1 MNHKIPVVFHNLKN
15 YDSHLVMQELGKFN
29 LKINVIT
36 NGSEK
41 YMSFSINTK
50 LSFID
55 SFQFL
60 SSSLDSLVKNLAK
73 DDFKYFS
80 QEYDNNVLDLVKQKG
95 FYPNEYMS
103 NFEKFKE
110 EMPSKENFCSF
121 LTGKQI
127 SDKEY
132 NLVLKVWNKVE
143 MKTMKNYHDL
153 YLKCDVLLLAK
164 VFEKFRNN
172 NLKNYGLC
180 PSHYLSVSALSW
192 DAMLNMTKVELKLI
206 SVPDMYI
213 FFEKG
218 TSGGF
223 SFISQKYS
231 KPNNKHLKFYDSK
244 QESKH
249 IICLDVNNLYGY
261 VMSKFIQ

>member
-132 NLVLKVWNKVE
+132 NLVLKVWNKFE
-143 MKTMKNYHDL
+143 MKTMKN
-153 YLKCDVLLLAK
+153 
-164 VFEKFRNN
+164 
-172 NLKNYGLC
+172 
-180 PSHYLSVSALSW
+180 
-192 DAMLNMTKVELKLI
+192 
-206 SVPDMYI
+206 
-213 FFEKG
+213 
-218 TSGGF
+218 
-223 SFISQKYS
+223 
-231 KPNNKHLKFYDSK
+231 
-244 QESKH
+244 
-249 IICLDVNNLYGY
+249 
-261 VMSKFIQ
+261 